1 MNDITSKKGKQIMKS
16 LELDHYSDIYEP
28 HPISDV
34 ELLGHA
40 KNNIVEVQE
49 MELSLP
55 PECWDMLSQA
65 FKMLDQVQEF
75 LYNH

>member
-1 MNDITSKKGKQIMKS
+1 MK
-16 LELDHYSDIYEP
+16 ENHCNEVYEP

-55 PECWDMLSQA
+55 PECWVILSQA
-65 FKMLDQVQEF
+65 FKMLDQVQEYLF
-75 LYNH
+75 NN

>member
-1 MNDITSKKGKQIMKS
+1 MNTINDNM
-16 LELDHYSDIYEP
+16 IYVA

-34 ELLGHA
+34 ELLDHA

-55 PECWDMLSQA
+55 PECWVMLSQA
-65 FKMLDQVQEF
+65 FKMLDQVQEYLF
-75 LYNH
+75 SN

>member
-1 MNDITSKKGKQIMKS
+1 MNPIDDNM
-16 LELDHYSDIYEP
+16 IYEP

-40 KNNIVEVQE
+40 KNNIVEVKD

-55 PECWDMLSQA
+55 YEYWVMLSQA
-65 FKMLDQVQEF
+65 FEMLNRVQEY
-75 LYNH
+75 LYTH